1 MKADLLLS
9 LPVRQQ
15 SRRRGSVATTL
26 GRFFVKSSKVFSFP
40 VDTPKKPLCFE
51 RTSSG
56 FEQNLERLGLHLS
69 LWRTP

>member
-1 MKADLLLS
+1 MNAVERLLS
-9 LPVRQQ
+9 PIHRQ
-15 SRRRGSVATTL
+15 SRRRGSVATTQ

-56 FEQNLERLGLHLS
+56 FE
-69 LWRTP
+69 